1 MISISDFIH
10 LPYSPDLTEGGIAYA
25 IHSLPYTY
33 NRVGGSP
40 YDHLRRTVA
49 EAAVELA
56 FRRYLS
62 KHDIPFEVK
71 GARPFTERERYDV
84 LLAGRRCEIKSV
96 LISQHEQASQIKQNP
111 QILLNV
117 PALVASDQNA
127 AEGHLHNDIY
137 LFAFLSGS
145 VATSE
150 KDVQKVI
157 QANQPQYLIHEMPDS
172 WTRPQQWNPLGKLT
186 LKSDSEE
193 PQRVE
198 IGGQDAGR
206 AMRSLEIQIP
216 PKTRIQIDEGFFS
229 LAYVHSKNMPNA
241 RIGIHS
247 PIRKQTYIIEASEW
261 DNIWVYGTDILLA
274 GYLTHEEFNR
284 RASFL
289 REGAHVFPY
298 DRTGTKSLVVSVCDL
313 KPVAELFEHV
323 KQQAQES
330 DSHF

>member
-1 MISISDFIH
+1 
-10 LPYSPDLTEGGIAYA
+10 
-25 IHSLPYTY
+25 
-33 NRVGGSP
+33 
-40 YDHLRRTVA
+40 
-49 EAAVELA
+49 
-56 FRRYLS
+56 
-62 KHDIPFEVK
+62 
-71 GARPFTERERYDV
+71 
-84 LLAGRRCEIKSV
+84 
-96 LISQHEQASQIKQNP
+96 
-111 QILLNV
+111 
-117 PALVASDQNA
+117 
-127 AEGHLHNDIY
+127 
-137 LFAFLSGS
+137 
-145 VATSE
+145 
-150 KDVQKVI
+150 
-157 QANQPQYLIHEMPDS
+157 MPDS
-172 WTRPQQWNPLGKLT
+172 WKRPQQWNPLGKLT
-186 LKSDSEE
+186 LKSDAEE

-206 AMRSLEIQIP
+206 QMRSLEIEIP
-216 PKTRIQIDEGFFS
+216 PKTRVQIDEGFFS

-274 GYLTHEEFNR
+274 GYLTREEFNR

-298 DRTGTKSLVVSVCDL
+298 DQTRTKSLAVSVCDL